1 MQGSVDSAIIQQW
14 RMVMQEVRTLM
25 KALAR
30 ALINAA
36 AYLELADESQVDP
49 ELALQALEEI
59 AYNLS
64 YCSAEEKQALADVL
78 ADMKA
83 AELDQQTRPDMLEFL
98 NNFLASFGLDEDSEP
113 GDDESPRI
121 NLI

>member
-1 MQGSVDSAIIQQW
+1 
-14 RMVMQEVRTLM
+14 M

-36 AYLELADESQVDP
+36 AYLELTGEEGVDP
-49 ELALQALEEI
+49 ESALQALEEI

-64 YCSAEEKQALADVL
+64 YCTAEEKKILADVL
-78 ADMKA
+78 TEMRA
-83 AELDQQTRPDMLEFL
+83 AELEKGPRPEMLDFL
-98 NNFLASFGLDEDSEP
+98 DTFLVSFDLVADGEMSEP
-113 GDDESPRI
+113 ESERRI

>member
-1 MQGSVDSAIIQQW
+1 
-14 RMVMQEVRTLM
+14 M

-30 ALINAA
+30 AVINAA

-64 YCSAEEKQALADVL
+64 YATEDEKMAVSEAL

-83 AELDQQTRPDMLEFL
+83 AERDNQTRPEMLDFL
-98 NNFLASFGLDEDSEP
+98 DTFLVSFGLA
-113 GDDESPRI
+113 DESELTEPDAPPRI

>member
-1 MQGSVDSAIIQQW
+1 
-14 RMVMQEVRTLM
+14 M

-36 AYLELADESQVDP
+36 AYLELADDPQADP

-64 YCSAEEKQALADVL
+64 YASEDEKKAVIEVL
-78 ADMKA
+78 ADMRA
-83 AELDQQTRPDMLEFL
+83 AELDSQTRPEMLEFL
-98 NNFLASFGLDEDSEP
+98 DTFLVSFGLA
-113 GDDESPRI
+113 DESELAEPDAPGRI

>member
-1 MQGSVDSAIIQQW
+1 
-14 RMVMQEVRTLM
+14 M

-30 ALINAA
+30 AVINAA

-64 YCSAEEKQALADVL
+64 YASHDEKKAIEEAL

-83 AELDQQTRPDMLEFL
+83 AELESGTRPEMLEFL
-98 NNFLASFGLDEDSEP
+98 DNFPVSFGLA
-113 GDDESPRI
+113 DESELTEPEAPSRI

>member
-1 MQGSVDSAIIQQW
+1 
-14 RMVMQEVRTLM
+14 M

-30 ALINAA
+30 AVINVA

-64 YCSAEEKQALADVL
+64 YASEEEKQSIAEALT
-78 ADMKA
+78 DMKA
-83 AELDQQTRPDMLEFL
+83 AELESGTRPEMLEFL
-98 NNFLASFGLDEDSEP
+98 ENFPVSFGLADETDLPEP
-113 GDDESPRI
+113 QEPPRI

>member
-1 MQGSVDSAIIQQW
+1 
-14 RMVMQEVRTLM
+14 M

-36 AYLELADESQVDP
+36 AYLELADETQVDP

-64 YCSAEEKQALADVL
+64 YASDDEKQAVAEVL
-78 ADMKA
+78 AEMRA
-83 AELDQQTRPDMLEFL
+83 AELENQTRPEMLEFL
-98 NNFLASFGLDEDSEP
+98 NTFMVSFGLADESELPEPDEP
-113 GDDESPRI
+113 GRV